1 MCIRDRRKAIT
12 PALIGKLNDTNRILG
27 PRVAIAQKQVAE
39 EAKRRRRP
47 GEPVYGGAPP
57 IAGEPGEPGDDAS
70 SQPSW

>member
-1 MCIRDRRKAIT
+1 MLDPVPQREAVDELHRDVHH
-12 PALIGKLNDTNRILG
+12 G
-27 PRVAIAQKQVAE
+27 VAIAQKQVAE